1 MRRDLSRGF
10 AINLYYS
17 SPLPSLGEVHPHP
30 VFAGRRLVYNSVG
43 LDRFNAK
50 RIILTHLGEEVL
62 KQQQKVNVEMACDGL
77 SILL

>member
-43 LDRFNAK
+43 FA
-50 RIILTHLGEEVL
+50 LGWYGIAPLAL
-62 KQQQKVNVEMACDGL
+62 K
-77 SILL
+77 LLE